1 MNGHPTREEDFDL
14 YAVGVL
20 EGEEK
25 QVLEAHLAGCAACK
39 RKLAEARGRVS
50 LLSAAAT
57 QVAPPAGA
65 KDRLMRRIHED
76 VVAEKAGERA
86 GEGSR
91 SIFGRW
97 WIAILAPAAVAL
109 AIATVILWRE
119 DTRLGTELNEIK
131 AAMQAN
137 EKKFQE
143 ARNTVDMLTATD
155 TMTVVLKPTKEMPDA
170 KGSVKYNARLGMIAY
185 ATELPM
191 PAADKS
197 YQLWLV
203 PTTGNP
209 ISAGVFRPDASGKNG
224 LTMSSVQAGTAPKAF
239 AITLE
244 PLGGMPQ
251 PTGSMILV
259 GPAI

>member
-1 MNGHPTREEDFDL
+1 M
-14 YAVGVL
+14 
-20 EGEEK
+20 K
-25 QVLEAHLAGCAACK
+25 
-39 RKLAEARGRVS
+39 
-50 LLSAAAT
+50 
-57 QVAPPAGA
+57 
-65 KDRLMRRIHED
+65 RIHED
-76 VVAEKAGERA
+76 AMTKKTGERA
-86 GEGSR
+86 DEESR

-97 WIAILAPAAVAL
+97 WIAILAPAAIAL
-109 AIATVILWRE
+109 VVATVVLWRE
-119 DTRLGTELNEIK
+119 DTRLGNEVNEIK

-155 TMTVVLKPTKEMPDA
+155 TMTVVMKPTKEMPDA

-209 ISAGVFRPDASGKNG
+209 ISAGVFRPDALGKSV
-224 LTMSSVQAGTAPKAF
+224 LSMSSVQSGTTPKAF

-244 PLGGMPQ
+244 PLGGKPQ

-259 GPAI
+259 GPTI